1 MGTSAPP
8 TGSTN
13 STPTSSDTATVAV
26 ASAPAGPPAPPTAY
40 TTAANPTATA
50 ASPPN
55 TYGPPG
61 KVTGRPVISSCSF
74 TNVSADPLNDT
85 EPTTSVNSAATSG
98 TPRSRPPSSS
108 SATTAAAPP
117 PTPLNSATSC
127 GIAVI
132 GTRRA
137 AGTPTAAPTTI
148 AATMAARFRG
158 CSEANATATPST
170 TSSGVSAWPV
180 TMMAPTRMTPW
191 MAFAPDISGVC
202 RVVDTLEITSY
213 PVN

>member
-40 TTAANPTATA
+40 TAAASPTATA

-61 KVTGRPVISSCSF
+61 NVTGRPVISSCSF

-85 EPTTSVNSAATSG
+85 EPTTSVNSAATS
-98 TPRSRPPSSS
+98 
-108 SATTAAAPP
+108 AAAPP

-137 AGTPTAAPTTI
+137 AGTPTTAPTTI

-158 CSEANATATPST
+158 CSEANATATAST
-170 TSSGVSAWPV
+170 APAAPIRLPRRAVLGEDSPFSA
-180 TMMAPTRMTPW
+180 TMKQIAATR
-191 MAFAPDISGVC
+191 
-202 RVVDTLEITSY
+202 
-213 PVN
+213 